1 MIDGCQPHAGVKRYN
16 VWIAVADK
24 NNDIRHAGQALRQTT
39 LLDVGMLDDIPL
51 FSDLDRSELALLSS
65 KAVTRHYARNT
76 IILNEGEE
84 SDSLYVIRSGR
95 VKVFL
100 GSDAGREVI
109 LNVQGPGE
117 YFGELA
123 LIDSGPRSASVMT
136 QEKSTLS
143 IISKTDFEDFLRQH
157 PAATVKIMRGMVK
170 RLRALTENVRSLAL
184 MDVYGRVARLLL
196 KLSRPEGEVRVIRDV
211 LTQQDIAD
219 RVGAS
224 REMVSRILKD
234 LREGGYIE
242 VHDRHITL
250 QESLPHGW

>member
-1 MIDGCQPHAGVKRYN
+1 
-16 VWIAVADK
+16 
-24 NNDIRHAGQALRQTT
+24 
-39 LLDVGMLDDIPL
+39 LLDQVMLDKIPL
-51 FSDLDRSELALLSS
+51 FSDLDAAELELLSTRM
-65 KAVTRHYARNT
+65 VTRQYPRNT
-76 IILNEGEE
+76 IIINEGDH
-84 SDSLYVIRSGR
+84 SDSLYIIRSGS

-100 GSDAGREVI
+100 GNAEGREVI
-109 LNVQGPGE
+109 LNVQKTGE

-143 IISKTDFEDFLRQH
+143 LISKSDFEEFLRQH
-157 PAATVKIMRGMVK
+157 PAATVKIMRGLIK

-196 KLSRPEGEVRVIRDV
+196 KLSQPEGDVRVIRET

-242 VHDRHITL
+242 IHDRHITL

>member
-1 MIDGCQPHAGVKRYN
+1 MLSGTTTRGAGKRDT
-16 VWIAVADK
+16 ARPGRSQK
-24 NNDIRHAGQALRQTT
+24 T
-39 LLDVGMLDDIPL
+39 LLDVAMLDDIPL
-51 FSDLDRSELALLSS
+51 FSDLDKAELALLSG
-65 KAVTRHYARNT
+65 KAVTRQYPRNT
-76 IILNEGEE
+76 IILSEGDH
-84 SDSLYVIRSGR
+84 SDSLYIIRSGR

-100 GSDAGREVI
+100 GNDDGREVI

-123 LIDSGPRSASVMT
+123 LIDSGPRSASVIS
-136 QEKSTLS
+136 QDKCLLS
-143 IISKTDFEDFLRQH
+143 IISKGDFEGFLQQH
-157 PAATVKIMRGMVK
+157 PAATFKIMRGLVK
-170 RLRALTENVRSLAL
+170 RLRSLTENVRSLAL

-196 KLSRPEGEVRVIRDV
+196 KLSQAEGDVRVIRDA

-242 VHDRHITL
+242 VHERHITIR
-250 QESLPHGW
+250 ERLPHGW